1 MQMSTAGWTEG
12 RVESWREWAPGL
24 STVRVIADVEH
35 FAPGQFF
42 QLGLDVDGHRVRRSY
57 SASSAPGA
65 PLEFYVTE
73 VTNGAL
79 TPSMF
84 KLREGEGLWVE
95 RTARGF
101 FTLEHVPRTKR
112 LWMVATGTGLG
123 PFISMLRHQSTWD
136 HSQEVVLVHG
146 VRTLPEL
153 AYREELEALAKQRPL
168 RYVPMVTRD
177 TPARGELAARVTTAL
192 EQGSLEEA
200 ADARLV
206 PEESHVLLCGNPDM
220 IVEMQT
226 LLGARGL
233 KKHRV
238 REPGHVTIEKYW

>member
-1 MQMSTAGWTEG
+1 MTTAGWSEG
-12 RVESWREWAPGL
+12 RVDSWREWAPGL
-24 STVRVIADVEH
+24 ATVRVSADVEH

-42 QLGLDVDGHRVRRSY
+42 QLALDIDGARVRRSY
-57 SASSAPGA
+57 SASSAPGD

-73 VTNGAL
+73 VPNGAL

-84 KLREGEGLWVE
+84 RLAPGDALWVE

-101 FTLEHVPRTKR
+101 FTLEYVPKTKR

-123 PFISMLRHQSTWD
+123 PFISMLRHASTWQ
-136 HSQEVVLVHG
+136 HAEEVVLAHG

-153 AYREELEALAKQRPL
+153 AYREELDALTKTRPF
-168 RYVPMVTRD
+168 RYVPLVSRD
-177 TPARGELAARVTTAL
+177 VAAGGALAGRVTTTLESGAL
-192 EQGSLEEA
+192 DRA
-200 ADARLV
+200 ADAPLR
-206 PEESHVLLCGNPDM
+206 PEDSHVLLCGNPDM

-226 LLGARGL
+226 LLAARGM

-238 REPGHVTIEKYW
+238 REPGHVTVEKYW